1 MILTL
6 VYRIDVQDEINVQER
21 KFLRNIKCAGHNRHA
36 GGNYFSKIN
45 KHADQNKTVPG
56 GFFSGKSL
64 NVLRKLK

>member
-1 MILTL
+1 MG
-6 VYRIDVQDEINVQER
+6 
-21 KFLRNIKCAGHNRHA
+21 KFLKNIKHAGHNKHA